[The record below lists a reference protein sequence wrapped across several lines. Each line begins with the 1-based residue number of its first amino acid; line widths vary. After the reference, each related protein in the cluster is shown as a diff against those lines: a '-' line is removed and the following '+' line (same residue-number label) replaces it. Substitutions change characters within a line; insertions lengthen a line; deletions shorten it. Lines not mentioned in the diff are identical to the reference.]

1 LSIDPFRCPPR
12 YQLAPGASTVDMP
25 DGCRMGAG
33 RRRPSGRGR
42 VTASDPNVGLRVG
55 TKMGGAA

>member
-1 LSIDPFRCPPR
+1 
-12 YQLAPGASTVDMP
+12 MP

-55 TKMGGAA
+55 HENGGTA